1 MTTEEHRVTAT
12 PVIAIVDDD
21 ASVRQ
26 ALGSL
31 LRSFDMV
38 VELYASGNELLQSHA
53 LNAVSCLV
61 TDVQMPAMN
70 GFALCE
76 ALRMRGLSIP
86 VIFMT
91 AFPEESY
98 RQRAEALGAICCLS
112 KPFTDSE
119 IIQCIE
125 NALARGAAKTPQE
138 RR

>member
-1 MTTEEHRVTAT
+1 MTAN

-21 ASVRQ
+21 APVRQ

-31 LRSFDMV
+31 FRSFDMV
-38 VELYASGNELLQSHA
+38 VELYASGTDLLQSRT
-53 LNAVSCLV
+53 LDTVSCLV

-76 ALRMRGLSIP
+76 ALHARGLSIP
-86 VIFMT
+86 VIFIT

-98 RQRAEALGAICCLS
+98 RQRAEAMGAVCFLS
-112 KPFTDSE
+112 KPFVDPE

-125 NALARGAAKTPQE
+125 NAVARSVAKTPRQG
-138 RR
+138 R

>member
-1 MTTEEHRVTAT
+1 M
-12 PVIAIVDDD
+12 IAIVDDD

-38 VELYASGNELLQSHA
+38 VELYASGNDLLQSRA
-53 LNAVSCLV
+53 LDAISCLV
-61 TDVQMPAMN
+61 TDVQMPEMN

-86 VIFMT
+86 VVFMT
-91 AFPEESY
+91 AFPEENY
-98 RQRAEALGAICCLS
+98 RQRAEAIGAICFLS
-112 KPFTDSE
+112 KPFMDPE

-125 NALARGAAKTPQE
+125 NALAHGGAKTPRQ

>member
-1 MTTEEHRVTAT
+1 MTAT

-38 VELYASGNELLQSHA
+38 VELYASGNDLLQSHN
-53 LNAVSCLV
+53 LDAVSCLV

-76 ALRMRGLSIP
+76 ALRKRGLPIP

-98 RQRAEALGAICCLS
+98 RQRAEALGAICFLS
-112 KPFTDSE
+112 KPFMDPE
-119 IIQCIE
+119 IIQCIGI
-125 NALARGAAKTPQE
+125 ALARSAAKTPSQ

>member
-1 MTTEEHRVTAT
+1 MPVA
-12 PVIAIVDDD
+12 PVIAIVDDN

-26 ALGSL
+26 ALGNL

-38 VELYASGNELLQSHA
+38 VELFASGNDLLQSRA
-53 LNAVSCLV
+53 LDAVSCLV
-61 TDVQMPAMN
+61 TDVQMPEMN
-70 GFALCE
+70 GFAICE

-86 VIFMT
+86 VVFMT

-98 RQRAEALGAICCLS
+98 RQRAEAIGAICFLS
-112 KPFTDSE
+112 KPFMDPE

-125 NALARGAAKTPQE
+125 SALAHGSAKTPHQ